1 MVQPIGLVQRSA
13 ASWRRAALIAWTRV
27 NSRNAASAWWQH
39 HKHWPGIIII
49 IIIIISASK
58 NKLSSHATV
67 VYDDKQKSLGIFQM
81 FFFAV
86 KNEHIA
92 KNTQRM
98 CLDQSLAYKYQS
110 PVSHYRSHYHSK
122 SKLRSLNLA
131 IRSAK
136 VFDQNLGLS
145 TYLDRS

>member
-1 MVQPIGLVQRSA
+1 MLLQHDDSTTNIGLVLLLLLLLLVQVKTNYPPMRRSCMTTNKN
-13 ASWRRAALIAWTRV
+13 LL
-27 NSRNAASAWWQH
+27 
-39 HKHWPGIIII
+39 GF
-49 IIIIISASK
+49 SK
-58 NKLSSHATV
+58 C
-67 VYDDKQKSLGIFQM
+67 
-81 FFFAV
+81 FFAV

-136 VFDQNLGLS
+136 VLDQNLGLS